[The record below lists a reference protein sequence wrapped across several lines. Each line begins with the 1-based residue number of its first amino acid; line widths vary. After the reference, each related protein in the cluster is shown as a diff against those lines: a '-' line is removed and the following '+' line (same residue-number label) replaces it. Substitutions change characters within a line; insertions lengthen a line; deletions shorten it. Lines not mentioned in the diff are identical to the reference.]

1 VKKILAIIICTLIL
15 AFSLTACC
23 GPDSA
28 EAVVEEH
35 NRFMV
40 IEDVKIDVPYMDG
53 SSYVYTLVD
62 QETGVCYLFVD
73 GYESVTVTV
82 MVDADGKPLIWSGG

>member
-1 VKKILAIIICTLIL
+1 MKKILAIIICTLIL

-28 EAVVEEH
+28 EAAVEEH

-40 IEDVKIDVPYMDG
+40 IEDVKIESAYMDG
-53 SSYVYTLVD
+53 NSCAYTLVD

-82 MVDADGKPLIWSGG
+82 MLDANGKPLIWSGG